1 MRPSNGARMVF
12 FAMVARRFATVAL
25 DCLAFASAAS
35 RSACALASPRR
46 SRSARCRLSLASDA
60 SATAAASCASSAEV
74 SSLTSTAPRL
84 TKLPDSNA
92 ISRTVPGSSAPRTTP
107 RSATSDPIASV
118 ADSHS
123 GGLDLGGGDGLRGRH
138 EGLPR
143 LHHADD
149 LIGLH
154 AHEDADD
161 DDETDDDDDPLPGP
175 ALHER
180 PRMKSG
186 YATADAGPG
195 DRAQERRDRAV
206 LARLAAAPR

>member
-35 RSACALASPRR
+35 RSACVGLAAAQPLRALQAEPRER
-46 SRSARCRLSLASDA
+46 RLGDGRGELCLLRGGVEPHEHRAAPHEAAGLERDLADGPGQLGAEDDA
-60 SATAAASCASSAEV
+60 SLRHER
-74 SSLTSTAPRL
+74 PDRL
-84 TKLPDSNA
+84 RRRLPL
-92 ISRTVPGSSAPRTTP
+92 
-107 RSATSDPIASV
+107 
-118 ADSHS
+118 

-206 LARLAAAPR
+206 PARLAAAPR